1 MQPSEIDDFQKK
13 YPTREVSALVPQM
26 VTADISVEI
35 PNPELSGDDIP
46 EEYEPIPAVRNID
59 FGFYVV
65 PAAEDFDSYIT
76 SVDQGLLTPH
86 KHYGISGYISSEAY
100 ISTHLPKLIPD
111 PYSETSSMLSI
122 YNEPLQTSGDYYEK
136 TTSHCSLYPY
146 KDPIRWAINPF
157 SKEEFP
163 NNVEVYNDMDLL

>member
-1 MQPSEIDDFQKK
+1 
-13 YPTREVSALVPQM
+13 M
-26 VTADISVEI
+26 VTADISVEV
-35 PNPELSGDDIP
+35 PNPDLSGDD
-46 EEYEPIPAVRNID
+46 EPFEPMPTVKKID

-65 PAAEDFDSYIT
+65 PTAEDFDSYIT

-86 KHYGISGYISSEAY
+86 KHYDISGYISSEAY

-111 PYSETSSMLSI
+111 PYSETSSMLSL
-122 YNEPLQTSGDYYEK
+122 YNEPLKTSGDYYEK

-157 SKEEFP
+157 SREEFP